1 MVLSKDNKAN
11 TKKIIELG
19 KSLSIDDDN
28 SEIIDHKSTDNIE
41 EYISD
46 NFTDPRNCPVDPKSQ
61 SKFAFENSPKEDNQ
75 IHLFYRESQ

>member
-1 MVLSKDNKAN
+1 MGLSKDNRAN

-28 SEIIDHKSTDNIE
+28 SEINEHKSTDNIQ

-46 NFTDPRNCPVDPKSQ
+46 NFTDPKHCTDDAKPHP
-61 SKFAFENSPKEDNQ
+61 KFAFENSPKEDNQ
-75 IHLFYRESQ
+75 IHLFYDESQ